1 MESFDND
8 YMPHQRQCL
17 EAIRGEYSKKS
28 PIISFKLCTGSGKTR
43 IILRIPSL
51 CQTKRNVFIFPTI
64 ALIDQFKKDYLDEFT
79 QFFKNWHEVSTNGI
93 SDRKLKKILAQKEFC
108 IVTTYL
114 SLPKVLSES
123 KYIDALIF
131 DEAHH
136 VGAPGCD
143 NAIAENIS
151 KIGCQ
156 FRASATPKDDEDN
169 CFTYSFAQAVKD
181 RRCRDYNIYSFIKK
195 IGNEHELSQYLL
207 DHLVKTGNGRVMAF
221 TRWTEADREDSTS
234 VHKFYDAYYRSI
246 TDCGGWIRKITA
258 ETSSQERTAILTE
271 FDAIPD
277 GRLAL
282 LVSCKTI
289 NEGVDSR
296 NANVAFFVD
305 TDKSTVT
312 IIQRIGRAT
321 RPYRLNGQ
329 LIDDQRP
336 GTVMVGMYISI
347 EKYEGK
353 TPEQIDELLKQEMS
367 ENGDFGPIFR
377 VLAALKQ
384 SDPETYQR
392 CIHYP
397 HFQKLQQKV
406 ETETSYELYDVPRD
420 GNCFFHCLALH
431 TDSDADELRQ
441 DVCDHLEENLD
452 KYEEFGIDEED
463 VELLR
468 EDGEWCSGV
477 MDVAVKAAAD
487 MLGKRISVHRPDGQ
501 VDTVGDDDCKEGDK
515 INVLLD
521 GNHYSVLLEKG
532 IEKDTPK
539 IKKFRDEEK
548 DEKEKKKK
556 RGGKIMLDIDP
567 SFKILFGLNKSASL
581 VEDFTA
587 RIDISIEDDGK
598 TLEER
603 ALEKANEYVD
613 WFKEN
618 GRRPSCVLRSSKEQK
633 KNATEDQIKE
643 HSLAAW
649 FSRIKG
655 IKNYRSTCKLYPS
668 VENLFIKTFGEEW
681 SENRDLE
688 TLSLKKANEYIEWFK
703 KNGRHPRDSN
713 KQTTEH
719 SLNTWFTNIR
729 RRKILNKIY
738 PSVEKLLIE
747 TFGEEWYENRD
758 LEKLSLEKANE
769 YIEWFK
775 ENGRSPLLCLA
786 GKNKTGDKKTEHYL
800 AQWFSSMKKTKNNP
814 SRRQSKLYPSVEK
827 LLIETFGEE
836 WYENRESLSLEK
848 ANEYV
853 EWFKE
858 NGRHPSS
865 VLKSKEKKE
874 NATDNQKIE
883 NELSTWFNSVKYIK
897 NNPSTKRGKLY
908 PSVEKL
914 LIETF
919 DEEWYEN
926 RDLEKL
932 SLEKANEYI
941 EWFKENRRHASQC
954 LISKE
959 KKENA
964 TDNQKIESECAQW
977 YRHIKEVK
985 QEKKSSMKLYPSVEK
1000 LLIETFGEEWYENRD
1015 LESLSLEKA
1024 NEYVEW
1030 FKENGRHPSSV
1041 LKSKEKQ
1048 ENATDN
1054 QKIESECA
1062 QWYRHMKKAGQ
1073 GKGHMKLYPSVE
1085 KLLVETF
1092 GENWFANRDL
1102 ETLAL
1107 ENVQEYVVWF
1117 KDNGR
1122 HPLRCLNSK
1131 EKRENTIDEKK
1142 KEHRLSQWFDNTKMC
1157 KKGFLNNRTLYP
1169 SVENLL
1175 IKTFGEK
1182 WYETKQEIKECP
1194 HVKTSGKNKGQICG
1208 KRLQNGKER
1217 CAEHSGKKSPSV
1229 SSVSS
1234 ETSVSTLDDKV
1245 KKKPTTFT
1253 PSKSKTT
1260 ESNGIKQAPVYS
1272 RHSMILKEY
1281 KVMHSRTLANRFHEN
1296 RKEWHD
1302 YHALAEEN
1310 ERGFGEDVP
1319 YRRIIAYL
1327 EKTLPP
1333 RKKKTVVDM
1342 GCGLARVAK
1351 AFSGRKNIDFINID
1365 HVACDES
1372 VMEGD
1377 ISHTGLGDG
1386 EADVAVLCLAMWGSN
1401 KEEYIKEA
1409 YRILD
1414 TQGGRLLI
1422 IEPVKKWLREDG
1434 SHSLRDLLVS
1444 TGFTIRVEEVKMGED
1459 NDKYH
1464 KFSMFVAEK

>member
-143 NAIAENIS
+143 NAIAENMS

-181 RRCRDYNIYSFIKK
+181 GRCRDYNIYSFIKK
-195 IGNEHELSQYLL
+195 IRNEHELSQYLL

-392 CIHYP
+392 CINYP

-487 MLGKRISVHRPDGQ
+487 MLGKRISVHHPDGQ

-548 DEKEKKKK
+548 DGNDENEKKKK

-587 RIDISIEDDGK
+587 RIDISIENDGK
-598 TLEER
+598 TLEEH
-603 ALEKANEYVD
+603 A
-613 WFKEN
+613 
-618 GRRPSCVLRSSKEQK
+618 
-633 KNATEDQIKE
+633 
-643 HSLAAW
+643 
-649 FSRIKG
+649 
-655 IKNYRSTCKLYPS
+655 
-668 VENLFIKTFGEEW
+668 
-681 SENRDLE
+681 
-688 TLSLKKANEYIEWFK
+688 
-703 KNGRHPRDSN
+703 
-713 KQTTEH
+713 
-719 SLNTWFTNIR
+719 
-729 RRKILNKIY
+729 
-738 PSVEKLLIE
+738 
-747 TFGEEWYENRD
+747 
-758 LEKLSLEKANE
+758 
-769 YIEWFK
+769 
-775 ENGRSPLLCLA
+775 
-786 GKNKTGDKKTEHYL
+786 
-800 AQWFSSMKKTKNNP
+800 
-814 SRRQSKLYPSVEK
+814 
-827 LLIETFGEE
+827 
-836 WYENRESLSLEK
+836 LEK

-858 NGRHPSS
+858 NGRLAVSC
-865 VLKSKEKKE
+865 LKSNKKRT
-874 NATDNQKIE
+874 N
-883 NELSTWFNSVKYIK
+883 ST
-897 NNPSTKRGKLY
+897 
-908 PSVEKL
+908 
-914 LIETF
+914 
-919 DEEWYEN
+919 EE
-926 RDLEKL
+926 
-932 SLEKANEYI
+932 
-941 EWFKENRRHASQC
+941 Q
-954 LISKE
+954 
-959 KKENA
+959 
-964 TDNQKIESECAQW
+964 
-977 YRHIKEVK
+977 
-985 QEKKSSMKLYPSVEK
+985 
-1000 LLIETFGEEWYENRD
+1000 
-1015 LESLSLEKA
+1015 
-1024 NEYVEW
+1024 
-1030 FKENGRHPSSV
+1030 
-1041 LKSKEKQ
+1041 
-1048 ENATDN
+1048 
-1054 QKIESECA
+1054 
-1062 QWYRHMKKAGQ
+1062 
-1073 GKGHMKLYPSVE
+1073 
-1085 KLLVETF
+1085 
-1092 GENWFANRDL
+1092 
-1102 ETLAL
+1102 
-1107 ENVQEYVVWF
+1107 
-1117 KDNGR
+1117 
-1122 HPLRCLNSK
+1122 
-1131 EKRENTIDEKK
+1131 K
-1142 KEHRLSQWFDNTKMC
+1142 KEHSLASWLSHAKDS
-1157 KKGFLNNRTLYP
+1157 KKGYGHSKLYP

-1175 IKTFGEK
+1175 IKTFGEEWYENRDLEMLQIKKANEYVEWFNENGIHPVACLRSAKKRKNATKEQEKEYELSLWFGRTKVAKKTDKYILYTSVENILVKNFGEEWYENRDLEMLQIKKANEYVEWFNENGIHPVACLRSKTKREKATKEQEKGHLLSIWFGDMKFSKKNMDKNNKKCTAIYPSVESILVKNFGEK
-1182 WYETKQEIKECP
+1182 WYENRDLETLSMYKAKEYIDFCKKNNKHPSHCLQSKDKKKNATEAQKNEHSLAKWFGHMKNDGNKIYPSVEKLLIETCGKDWKQLNSVCKIGCKEEKNEINVDVKIKECP

-1208 KRLQNGKER
+1208 KRLKNGKDR

-1234 ETSVSTLDDKV
+1234 ESSVSSLDDKV
-1245 KKKPTTFT
+1245 QKKPTTFT

-1260 ESNGIKQAPVYS
+1260 ESNGLKQAPVYS

-1281 KVMHSRTLANRFHEN
+1281 KVMHSRTLAKRFHEN

-1310 ERGFGEDVP
+1310 EKGFGEDVP
-1319 YRRIIAYL
+1319 YRRIISYL

-1372 VMEGD
+1372 VVEGD
-1377 ISHTGLGDG
+1377 ISHTGLDDG

-1414 TQGGRLLI
+1414 AQGGRLLI

-1459 NDKYH
+1459 SDKYH